1 MKPWIIIAWL
11 FCCSCFSQNVNY
23 AFHLAPFQEGYV
35 VVKKDSLTFYNKELK
50 THTIAHGVK
59 DFHEFN
65 ILHNDYND
73 KTYLIHQGGGELHEI
88 TKTGINRID
97 DSFQHKAF
105 YRAVRY
111 FKQDTL
117 FSYGGYGYFHA
128 KNFIQYFD
136 PTTKEWEY
144 YKVNT
149 QVDQF
154 PKARYQ
160 PVSYKTNNELFI
172 ALGADPLLNINNAIN
187 HKNYEYFTE
196 VWKFDFNSKSYSKVA
211 KQINPILEDYV
222 HSIHKF
228 INCKYDNGVLFKGTE
243 DMVYLDFLN
252 NSLKIYEIPE
262 STRSKIKKIVY
273 HPKRDEF
280 FGLFGHHTGENQYF
294 KVIDKS
300 ILFDNP
306 FVEEPLYFSAQDQ
319 AHSIPYIIL
328 LIVLL
333 LAGLS
338 TVFFFKKKTQKKN
351 LKHLLNTYHKQL
363 SNHKKIV
370 FEHLKNNTKSFTPYA
385 DLIYLLDSD
394 SSYDTNKKRLTAI
407 LGEIDSDLKVLF
419 ETESDCVSIRKSPS
433 DKRIREVKLNVET
446 S

>member
-1 MKPWIIIAWL
+1 MKPWIIAAWL
-11 FCCSCFSQNVNY
+11 FCCSCFSQNINY

-35 VVKKDSLTFYNKELK
+35 VVQKDSLTFYNKELK

-65 ILHNDYND
+65 ILYNDYND

-88 TKTGINRID
+88 TKTGTNRID
-97 DSFQHKAF
+97 NSFQHKAF
-105 YRAVRY
+105 YKAVRY

-144 YKVNT
+144 YKVHT
-149 QVDQF
+149 EVDQF

-172 ALGADPLLNINNAIN
+172 ALGADPLLNINNAIT
-187 HKNYEYFTE
+187 HKNFEYFAE
-196 VWKFDFNSKSYSKVA
+196 VWKFDFNSKSFVEVGA
-211 KQINPILEDYV
+211 QINPKIEAQVYTN
-222 HSIHKF
+222 HHF
-228 INCKYDNGVLFKGTE
+228 INCNYKNGSLFKGE
-243 DMVYLDFLN
+243 ESMVYMDFIN

-262 STRSKIKKIVY
+262 STDSKLKKIVY

-280 FGLFGHHTGENQYF
+280 FGLFGHNTGENQDF

-300 ILFDNP
+300 ILFENP
-306 FVEEPLYFSAQDQ
+306 FTEDPLYFSAQDQ
-319 AHSIPYIIL
+319 ALSMPYML
-328 LIVLL
+328 LIMVVLL
-333 LAGLS
+333 SGLS
-338 TVFFFKKKTQKKN
+338 TLFVLKKKREKKN
-351 LKHLLNTYHKQL
+351 PKNKLNTYQKQL
-363 SNHKKIV
+363 THHKKLV
-370 FEHLKNNTKSFTPYA
+370 FEHLNNNTKSFTPYA

-407 LGEIDSDLKVLF
+407 LNDIDTDLKTLF
-419 ETESDCVSIRKSPS
+419 KTETACIIIRKSPS
-433 DKRIREVKLNVET
+433 DKRIREVKLNLDAL
-446 S
+446 

>member
-1 MKPWIIIAWL
+1 MKPCILVAWL
-11 FCCSCFSQNVNY
+11 FCFSCFSQNVNY
-23 AFHLAPFQEGYV
+23 PFHLAPFKEGYV
-35 VVKKDSLTFYNKELK
+35 LVKKDSLTFYNKELK
-50 THTIAHGVK
+50 THTLAHGVE
-59 DFHEFN
+59 DFREFN
-65 ILHNDYND
+65 ILYNDYND

-88 TKTGINRID
+88 TKTGTNRID
-97 DSFQHKAF
+97 NSFQHKAF
-105 YRAVRY
+105 YKALRY

-149 QVDQF
+149 EVDQF

-172 ALGADPLLNINNAIN
+172 ALGTNPLLNINNGIT
-187 HKNYEYFTE
+187 HKNHEYFAE
-196 VWKFDFNSKSYSKVA
+196 VWKFDFNSKSYTEVA
-211 KQINPILEDYV
+211 AQINPRIDGLVYTNY
-222 HSIHKF
+222 HF
-228 INCKYDNGVLFKGTE
+228 INCNYKNGRLFKGE
-243 DMVYLDFLN
+243 ENMMYMDFIN

-280 FGLFGHHTGENQYF
+280 FGLFGHHTGENQDF

-306 FVEEPLYFSAQDQ
+306 FVEEPLFFSKQDQ
-319 AHSIPYIIL
+319 TLSIPYIIL

-338 TVFFFKKKTQKKN
+338 TMFVFKKKTQKKTP
-351 LKHLLNTYHKQL
+351 KHLLNTYHKAL
-363 SNHKKIV
+363 SNHKKLV
-370 FEHLKNNTKSFTPYA
+370 FEHLINNTKNFTPYA

-407 LGEIDSDLKVLF
+407 LGEIDTDLKGLF
-419 ETESDCVSIRKSPS
+419 ETESDCINIRKSPS
-433 DKRIREVKLNVET
+433 DKRIREVKLNLEAL
-446 S
+446 